1 MSRPTV
7 LVATTNSAMAY
18 ALQASLKENCRSL
31 GLKLEICPDGDE
43 SDIGK
48 DVRTYDSSEVLF
60 DALEKRDPMEL
71 ADTLVVLDVGAELN
85 NAFSPAAIKDERWHV
100 TKNRAGI
107 AVELLLR
114 FPHVFPV
121 FLSPSVPVSS
131 EKDKV
136 FSDEKQPRQANHNE
150 HETSKVASVTNNEWK
165 GFRSQLKNLNT
176 QNKPYTDDDKW
187 NSLTSSLMQ
196 LYGALQFV
204 SPLDAGKDLNSSL
217 EFFARGMRCWFDPT
231 GLRTLVRNYFLG
243 TLFGSNNDWSNTR
256 CKNDKAPQLRDALLT
271 RLGQETIAIDEEREF
286 ALLSAYTS
294 WKYGRRA
301 WMVTTYG
308 EFNKGLWVTKHG
320 ENPRNVIVLRDV
332 DVRFPDISN
341 VQQVKREE
349 QVEQL
354 EVRSIREQLKD
365 VGSPLE
371 WKKNIDATWYVRAI
385 SGDANIKE
393 DLDAANRVGQDP
405 VEIQPNGSA
414 KYYGFRK
421 PIGSL
426 YELKSVLGKEAGDAV
441 HSLQSCISAADDSK
455 GGGGHGAPYSNLAMA
470 EALLRYSS
478 VCKES
483 PSAHLIGALLAMESY
498 ELLLGMSKT
507 TALEALLAVHKHEVM
522 AEVSFPG
529 VSHTVDIEER
539 KKDVEATLDS
549 LYKDN
554 ASVGEPKNFKQ
565 KKGSERVKKIYL
577 SQFWSE
583 LRIQYHDGEQFDA
596 AEKANIQ
603 SLINSHDWLKMWMLH
618 PATSIIWWLWYA
630 LGSSFIFAL
639 GYGWLSTNVSF
650 QVCWPECLINF
661 LDIWWQV
668 VMAMLQVQLG
678 DNDQIVTA
686 SKSGSEFG
694 LHIVELLHMGVS
706 YLLLGLLISMLYRK
720 ITRS

>member
-7 LVATTNSAMAY
+7 LVATTNPAMAY
-18 ALQASLKENCRSL
+18 ALRRSLKDKCKSL
-31 GLKLEICPDGDE
+31 GLKLEVCTDGDE
-43 SDIGK
+43 KKVGGEEVNI
-48 DVRTYDSSEVLF
+48 YDSAEALF

-71 ADTLVVLDVGAELN
+71 ADTLVVLDVGVHLAES
-85 NAFSPAAIKDERWHV
+85 FEPETKDGSWHV
-100 TKNRAGI
+100 TDNRAGV

-114 FPHVFPV
+114 FPQVFPV
-121 FLSPSVPVSS
+121 FLSPAVPITGSDIPTIPSCFKHKLQTGNKV
-131 EKDKV
+131 DKC
-136 FSDEKQPRQANHNE
+136 
-150 HETSKVASVTNNEWK
+150 ETGCWK
-165 GFRSQLKNLNT
+165 GFGSLQEDLSVKNRRRKTKDTKFEPVPL
-176 QNKPYTDDDKW
+176 DIHH
-187 NSLTSSLMQ
+187 
-196 LYGALQFV
+196 LYALAVPLHFV
-204 SPLDAGKDLNSSL
+204 SPLDQGAGLQSTLDR
-217 EFFARGMRCWFDPT
+217 FAHGMRCWFDPT
-231 GLRTLVRNYFLG
+231 GLRTLVKNRFLG
-243 TLFGSNNDWSNTR
+243 TLFGDKFDWEATWTSDP
-256 CKNDKAPQLRDALLT
+256 KKPKLREVLLE
-271 RLGQETIAIDEEREF
+271 RLGKMAVTVDEEREF
-286 ALLSAYTS
+286 AVLSAYAS

-301 WMVTTYG
+301 WIVTTYR
-308 EFNKGLWVTKHG
+308 EFETGLW
-320 ENPRNVIVLRDV
+320 RNGSDSVEDAGDVIVLRDV
-332 DVRFPDISN
+332 DIRFPDIPKESG
-341 VQQVKREE
+341 
-349 QVEQL
+349 
-354 EVRSIREQLKD
+354 IREQLKNI
-365 VGSPLE
+365 GSPKWGE
-371 WKKNIDATWYVRAI
+371 FSTNWYVRAI
-385 SGDANIKE
+385 SGDVNVIEQLNVSKNHP
-393 DLDAANRVGQDP
+393 DYSKCIRLGQFEIFSESQGQKDKQKFDYTGFSKP
-405 VEIQPNGSA
+405 V
-414 KYYGFRK
+414 
-421 PIGSL
+421 GSL
-426 YELKSVLGKEAGDAV
+426 YELKSVLGKQAEDAGQT
-441 HSLQSCISAADDSK
+441 LQSRIGVADDSK

-478 VCKES
+478 ACKDG
-483 PSAHLIGALLAMESY
+483 PSAHLIGALLAMESC

-565 KKGSERVKKIYL
+565 KKDSERVKKIYL

-583 LRIQYHDGEQFDA
+583 LRIKYRDGEQFDA
-596 AEKANIQ
+596 AEKSNIQ
-603 SLINSHDWLKMWMLH
+603 SLFNSHDWLKMWMLH
-618 PATSIIWWLWYA
+618 PATSIIWWLRYA
-630 LGSSFIFAL
+630 LGFSFIFAL
-639 GYGWLSTNVSF
+639 GYGWLSTKVSF